1 MAFSPCPCLDSRGM
15 RSLLVAV
22 FLLMAGCSGSGYEG
36 CHLPC
41 MGAFTSGIE
50 YLCDGGPCPPGEA
63 VAAPYFQCLCRSP
76 AGTVH
81 SLVFPEPAD
90 SAACDV
96 ARANWNAFMA
106 AQCS

>member
-1 MAFSPCPCLDSRGM
+1 M
-15 RSLLVAV
+15 RSLLVAL

-36 CHLPC
+36 CHVPC
-41 MGAFTSGIE
+41 RGAFSSGIE

-90 SAACDV
+90 SAACDT
-96 ARANWNAFMA
+96 ARTNWNAFTA
-106 AQCS
+106 AHCS